1 MLRVLEEADVDVL
14 GRLADASN
22 LALLVRVGGAEGP
35 LAIYKPVLGERPLW
49 DFPEGTLAAREVAAF
64 VISATGGWDV
74 VPETVLRAGP
84 HGPGSLQ
91 RWVGDPEVDPEH
103 PVDVV
108 APNAI
113 PEGWLPVLH
122 GEDPEG
128 RPLVVVHEDSTAVRA
143 VASFDAVINNSD
155 RKGSHLVREGGD
167 LRGFDH
173 GVSLHE
179 DAKLRTVLWG
189 FAGEP
194 LGAVELERISRVLGS
209 LEDGTSDLRAGL
221 DTLITAAEVA
231 ALEARCHSLLDHG
244 EYPRPSGEWP
254 SIPWP
259 PI

>member
-14 GRLADASN
+14 GRLAAASN

-91 RWVGDPEVDPEH
+91 RSVGDPEVDPEH

-155 RKGSHLVREGGD
+155 RKVSHLVREGGD

-179 DAKLRTVLWG
+179 DAKLRTVLW
-189 FAGEP
+189 
-194 LGAVELERISRVLGS
+194 
-209 LEDGTSDLRAGL
+209 
-221 DTLITAAEVA
+221 
-231 ALEARCHSLLDHG
+231 
-244 EYPRPSGEWP
+244 
-254 SIPWP
+254 
-259 PI
+259 